1 MLKRDLKLNPK
12 HSSFLF
18 GPRLTGKST
27 CIKMHFNNAKTF
39 NLLEEDLFLQFI
51 SNPKLFR
58 NLCIQHHKKT
68 GEKLFILDEVQRLPF
83 LLNEVHSMIENQGF
97 IFILSGSSARK
108 LKRAGANLLAG
119 RALENFLFPLTYH
132 EIINAQQ
139 EFDLESILKYG
150 SLPKV
155 YLSNEEEKKGI
166 LRAYVNTYL
175 NEEIQQEG
183 GVRNLPAFIR
193 FLELA
198 AESNSQEL
206 NYSQI
211 ASDSG
216 VRSSTIKEYYSI
228 LSETRIG
235 TFLYPWTKSVRK
247 ELAGSPKFYFF
258 DLGIVNALLQKL
270 TSNLSN
276 SEKGPLFEQ
285 WLINQVIAHIHY
297 HQLERSL
304 NYWKTKA
311 GVEVDLLVSQSRKP
325 ISAIEIKWTSNPTT
339 AHFSGLKSIQE
350 EHPNIK
356 CFLVCNIPAPETRKI
371 KGKDV
376 EVLPFS
382 DFLTNLDQYL

>member
-1 MLKRDLKLNPK
+1 MLNRDLILNSN

-27 CIKMHFNNAKTF
+27 CIKLQFKNAKVF
-39 NLLEEDLFLQFI
+39 NLLEEDLFLQFT

-58 NLCIQHHKKT
+58 NLCIQHHKTT
-68 GEKLFILDEVQRLPF
+68 GEKLFVIDEVQRLPF
-83 LLNEVHSMIENQGF
+83 LLNEVHNLIENHQF
-97 IFILSGSSARK
+97 IFVLSGSSARK

-119 RALENFLFPLTYH
+119 RAIENFLFPLSYS
-132 EIINAQQ
+132 EITKNNQ
-139 EFDLESILKYG
+139 EFNLDEVLKFG
-150 SLPKV
+150 SLPKIH
-155 YLSNEEEKKGI
+155 LTNEDEKKAI
-166 LRAYVNTYL
+166 LKSYVNTYL
-175 NEEIQQEG
+175 SEEIQQEG

-235 TFLYPWTKSVRK
+235 TLLYPWTRSIRK

-258 DLGIVNALLQKL
+258 DQGIVNSLLQKL
-270 TSNLSN
+270 TSTLSN
-276 SEKGPLFEQ
+276 TEKGPLFEQ

-297 HQLERSL
+297 HHLERSL

-325 ISAIEIKWTSNPTT
+325 IAAIEIKWTSNPATT
-339 AHFSGLKSIQE
+339 HFSGLKSILE

-356 CFLVCNIPAPETRKI
+356 AILVCNVLAPETRKI

-376 EVLPFS
+376 EILPFAE
-382 DFLTNLDQYL
+382 FLTNLNQYL

>member
-1 MLKRDLKLNPK
+1 MQFQD
-12 HSSFLF
+12 
-18 GPRLTGKST
+18 
-27 CIKMHFNNAKTF
+27 AKVF
-39 NLLEEDLFLQFI
+39 NLLEEDLYLQFI

-58 NLCIQHHKKT
+58 NLCIQHHQNN
-68 GEKLFILDEVQRLPF
+68 GGRLFVIDEVQRLPF
-83 LLNEVHSMIENQGF
+83 LLNEVHNLIENQGF

-119 RALENFLFPLTYH
+119 RALENFLFPLTYQ
-132 EIINAQQ
+132 EIIRSQQ
-139 EFDLESILKYG
+139 EFDLDSILQFG
-150 SLPKV
+150 ALPKV
-155 YLSNEEEKKGI
+155 FLSDELDKKAI
-166 LRAYVNTYL
+166 LKSYVNTYL
-175 NEEIQQEG
+175 AEEIQQEG

-235 TFLYPWTKSVRK
+235 TLLYPWTKSVRK

-258 DLGIVNALLQKL
+258 DQGIVNALQQKL
-270 TSNLSN
+270 SSNLSN

-285 WLINQVIAHIHY
+285 WVINQVIAYIHY

-311 GVEVDLLVSQSRKP
+311 GVEVDLLVSKSRKP
-325 ISAIEIKWTSNPTT
+325 IAAIEIKWTSKPTI
-339 AHFSGLKSIQE
+339 AHFSGLKSILE
-350 EHPNIK
+350 EHPNINGV
-356 CFLVCNIPAPETRKI
+356 LVCNVMAPEKHEIRGRI
-371 KGKDV
+371 I
-376 EVLPFS
+376 EVLPYS
-382 DFLTNLDQYL
+382 DFMKNMSQYLE

>member
-1 MLKRDLKLNPK
+1 MNPK
-12 HSSFLF
+12 YSSFLF

-27 CIKMHFNNAKTF
+27 CIKMQFKNAKIF
-39 NLLEEDLFLQFI
+39 NLLEEDLYLQFT

-58 NLCIQHHKKT
+58 NLCIQHHTNT
-68 GEKLFILDEVQRLPF
+68 GETLFVIDEVQRLPY

-97 IFILSGSSARK
+97 LFILSGSSARK

-119 RALENFLFPLTYH
+119 RAIENFLFPLTYQ
-132 EIINAQQ
+132 EIINDKQ
-139 EFDLESILKYG
+139 EFNLDSVLQFG

-155 YLSNEEEKKGI
+155 YLADETEKKGI
-166 LRAYVNTYL
+166 LKSYVNTYL
-175 NEEIQQEG
+175 AEEIQQEG

-235 TFLYPWTKSVRK
+235 TLLYPWTKSVRK

-258 DLGIVNALLQKL
+258 DQGIVNALQQKL
-270 TSNLSN
+270 SSNLSN

-285 WLINQVIAHIHY
+285 WIINQVTAYIHY
-297 HQLERSL
+297 HHLERSL

-311 GVEVDLLVSQSRKP
+311 GVEVDLLVSKSRKP
-325 ISAIEIKWTSNPTT
+325 TTVIEIKWTSKPTT
-339 AHFSGLKSIQE
+339 THFSGLKSIQDE
-350 EHPNIK
+350 YPEIR
-356 CFLVCNIPAPETRKI
+356 CILVCNVITPEQHEVRGKKI
-371 KGKDV
+371 
-376 EVLPFS
+376 EILPYA
-382 DFLTNLDQYL
+382 DFLKNLGQYLE